1 MIIDLPAVLMIA
13 KALQKQIK
21 RIEKKP
27 CHWITLTDS
36 FGKSR
41 LQFPVKLG
49 VVILEFGSK
58 LSSVI
63 AKTLLRY
70 QK

>member
-1 MIIDLPAVLMIA
+1 MIIDLPAELMIA

-21 RIEKKP
+21 RTEKKP

-49 VVILEFGSK
+49 VVILEFGNNIFLNK
-58 LSSVI
+58 IFCL
-63 AKTLLRY
+63 
-70 QK
+70 

>member
-21 RIEKKP
+21 RTEKKP

-41 LQFPVKLG
+41 LQFPVRLG
-49 VVILEFGSK
+49 VVILEIVNK
-58 LSSVI
+58 LS
-63 AKTLLRY
+63 
-70 QK
+70 

>member
-1 MIIDLPAVLMIA
+1 MIIDLPAELMIA

-21 RIEKKP
+21 RTEKKP

-41 LQFPVKLG
+41 LQFPVRLG
-49 VVILEFGSK
+49 VVISEFVNK
-58 LSSVI
+58 LS
-63 AKTLLRY
+63 
-70 QK
+70 